1 MQPAAIEK
9 GETNGEQGLN
19 PNQDRKWN
27 DSPEERRYTACE
39 NKASKRTPTHDERQE
54 SQPRI
59 LVTTLESLAET
70 PIRHGFSKE
79 ISADYVSGLT
89 AVTANHNPIDISLSP
104 TENFIEICSLSYS
117 RRC

>member
-70 PIRHGFSKE
+70 QLDMDFQ
-79 ISADYVSGLT
+79 
-89 AVTANHNPIDISLSP
+89 
-104 TENFIEICSLSYS
+104 
-117 RRC
+117 RRLARIM

>member
-59 LVTTLESLAET
+59 LVTTLESLTET
-70 PIRHGFSKE
+70 QLDMDFQ
-79 ISADYVSGLT
+79 
-89 AVTANHNPIDISLSP
+89 
-104 TENFIEICSLSYS
+104 
-117 RRC
+117 RRLARIM